1 MWGWGLSL
9 SDLVWST
16 VFMSGS
22 VCLVAAWVCW
32 LTFRNAYLGLLLVLL
47 LLPFNLQVIVELWVA
62 KVLLV
67 FFWDSFIWTGWIGSS
82 SFIHV
87 CCLLVIFE
95 RLHNFSVTIP
105 DVLKISMSALTFV
118 LQAVFN
124 FQFFS
129 LHCHIF
135 LCVAISGF
143 VWGCTHYSNMFDFS
157 VTIPRV
163 SKDVNANSFLV
174 LTDRLCRFWRVAFI
188 WLLN

>member
-1 MWGWGLSL
+1 
-9 SDLVWST
+9 
-16 VFMSGS
+16 MSGS

-32 LTFRNAYLGLLLVLL
+32 LTFRNAYLGLLLILL

-87 CCLLVIFE
+87 YCLLVTFE

-105 DVLKISMSALTFV
+105 DVLKISMSAVTFV

-135 LCVAISGF
+135 CAWQFLGLCEGVLITLTCLIFLSPF
-143 VWGCTHYSNMFDFS
+143 QEFLRMSMPT
-157 VTIPRV
+157 V
-163 SKDVNANSFLV
+163 SSFLQI
-174 LTDRLCRFWRVAFI
+174 DSPGFGE
-188 WLLN
+188 LLSSDF